1 MIASASDILYSFTEM
16 SAVFVFADRIA
27 YVKLQ
32 TMYKFTIRQI
42 RLERVEIEVN
52 STVKLLSC
60 VVVPDAKFTTKS
72 SSCNSIMP
80 LSIL

>member
-16 SAVFVFADRIA
+16 SAVFVFADLIA

-52 STVKLLSC
+52 SNVKLLSC

-72 SSCNSIMP
+72 SS
-80 LSIL
+80 